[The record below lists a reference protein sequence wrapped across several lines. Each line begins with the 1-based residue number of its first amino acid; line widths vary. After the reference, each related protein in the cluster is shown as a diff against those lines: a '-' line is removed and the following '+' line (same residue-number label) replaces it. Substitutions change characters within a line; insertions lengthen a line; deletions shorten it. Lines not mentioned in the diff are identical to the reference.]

1 MAETALKLEK
11 STRDILLDAADHIV
25 ATKGVARLTLEE
37 VAREAGVSKG
47 GLLYH
52 FKSKDALT
60 EAMIGRFI
68 ELFDTAV
75 EQAAQH
81 DADPVGRNTRSYV
94 RATIGELPLPGEDFD
109 RANGAIT
116 AALANFPERLE
127 PVRQQSLRSQA
138 HVENDNLDPVFATI
152 IRLAIDGMW
161 LAENFNLMRFDPAL
175 KQAVGERLTAW
186 TKLRALPDA
195 DRRGAPKVQKKKQR
209 KAEDKT

>member
-1 MAETALKLEK
+1 MSMADAAQKLERN
-11 STRDILLDAADHIV
+11 TRDIILDATDHIV
-25 ATKGVARLTLEE
+25 ASKGVARLTLDE

-52 FKSKDALT
+52 FKSKEALT

-81 DADPVGRNTRSYV
+81 DVDPIGRNTRSYV
-94 RATIGELPLPGEDFD
+94 QATIGDSPLTGGDFD

-138 HVENDNLDPVFATI
+138 HIENDNLDPVFATI

-175 KQAVGERLTAW
+175 KKAVGERLTSW
-186 TKLRALPDA
+186 TRLRALPDPK
-195 DRRGAPKVQKKKQR
+195 RRGAPAT
-209 KAEDKT
+209 KA

>member
-1 MAETALKLEK
+1 MAEAAPKLEK
-11 STRDILLDAADHIV
+11 TTRDILLDAADHIV
-25 ATKGVARLTLEE
+25 ASKGVARLTLEE

-52 FKSKDALT
+52 FKSKEALT
-60 EAMIGRFI
+60 EAMISRFI

-75 EQAAQH
+75 DQAAH
-81 DADPVGRNTRSYV
+81 NDADPVGRKTRSYV
-94 RATIGELPLPGEDFD
+94 RATIGDTPLTGGDFD

-127 PVRQQSLRSQA
+127 PVRAQSLRSQA
-138 HVENDNLDPVFATI
+138 RVENDNLDPVFATI
-152 IRLAIDGMW
+152 IRLAIDGLW
-161 LAENFNLMRFDPAL
+161 LAENFNLMRFDPDL

-209 KAEDKT
+209 EAEEKT